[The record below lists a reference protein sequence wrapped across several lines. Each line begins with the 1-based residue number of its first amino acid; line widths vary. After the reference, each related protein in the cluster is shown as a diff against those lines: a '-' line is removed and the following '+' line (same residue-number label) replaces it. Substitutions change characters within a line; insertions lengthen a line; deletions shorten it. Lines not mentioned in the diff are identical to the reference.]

1 MTMTPTEF
9 YYGTVPASRGTMQPP
24 KDNER
29 RRELRKMA
37 ERQVVSLDD
46 YLLLKAKIR
55 KEEEG
60 A

>member
-29 RRELRKMA
+29 CRKMA